1 MTGATRSES
10 PHKRPGAH
18 RAPRTRSYPRR
29 LTPAGT
35 GNGNTR
41 GTSNQAKGGWAG
53 AFGGALRS
61 RSTLVRVSALA
72 AAAALVGVGMARPGI
87 SSAEP
92 TVGQFLLAWQ
102 SRHYLAAARLTTGD
116 PHVVAA
122 ALASAY
128 QRLDAS
134 NVSMSIRGVSQRGRA
149 ARASFEA
156 DIDLSGSGLLWT
168 YTGGFALTDG
178 RDGWRVAWS
187 PSVIVPGMSDK
198 EQLAVVSQ
206 FYPRSQ
212 VTDSAGQSL
221 IVPSKVVQVGVYPGM
236 LASPAKTAAALSA
249 VTQIPADQIEGQIE
263 ENPQSDF
270 LELLSYTP
278 AEYAGLRQTLS
289 AIPGLQVRQVTERLF
304 DSIAP
309 DVVGAVGTETASVL
323 RTEGVEYRP
332 GTTVGLSGLEAAFQR
347 QLVGIPRTDVVLQ
360 RSGTAAVEL
369 KTWPGTPGTPVR
381 TTLDSGVQLAA
392 DQALGQLPA
401 SAAIVAVQASTGK
414 ILAVASQTANG
425 MPALDPLAGRYQ
437 PGQAFTIISSA
448 ALLSGGHLT
457 PGDPVPCPPS
467 NSVDGKV
474 FTNDPPEPN
483 LGSSPSFQADFAHAC
498 STAFAGGLSLSLTAS
513 DLAKASSTF
522 GIGGWE
528 LPVSSYFAGQTGKPA
543 GEGALAAD
551 LIGAGDV
558 QVSPLGMALTAS
570 VVASGR
576 WHAPSLVW
584 GMTDPSA
591 APRTAV
597 SSQVLAA
604 LRSLM
609 QAAMQT
615 PRNKAA
621 NVGGNVAGQT
631 GSAPFGSGQL
641 RSNWFVGYQGDIAFA
656 VVQLSNAATTPA
668 ASAVPLA
675 AAFLHD
681 IRAGA

>member
-1 MTGATRSES
+1 V
-10 PHKRPGAH
+10 
-18 RAPRTRSYPRR
+18 
-29 LTPAGT
+29 
-35 GNGNTR
+35 
-41 GTSNQAKGGWAG
+41 
-53 AFGGALRS
+53 ALRS
-61 RSTLVRVSALA
+61 RSTLVRLSALA
-72 AAAALVGVGMARPGI
+72 VAAALVGVGLARPGI

-116 PHVVAA
+116 PQVVAA

-134 NVSMSIRGVSQRGRA
+134 NVSMSIRGVSQHGRS
-149 ARASFEA
+149 ARAGFEA

-168 YTGGFALTDG
+168 YTGGFALSDG
-178 RDGWRVAWS
+178 SNGWRVVWS
-187 PSVIVPGMSDK
+187 PSVIVPGMTDK

-212 VTDSAGQSL
+212 ITDSAGQSL
-221 IVPSKVVQVGVYPGM
+221 ILPSKVVEVGVYPGK
-236 LASPAKTAAALSA
+236 LTDPAKTAAALSA
-249 VTQIPADQIEGQIE
+249 VTQIPADQIEGQIN

-270 LELLSYTP
+270 LELITYTP
-278 AEYAGLRQTLS
+278 DEYATVRQTLS
-289 AIPGLQVRQVTERLF
+289 VIPGLEVRQVTERLF
-304 DSIAP
+304 DTIAP
-309 DVVGAVGTETASVL
+309 EVVGAVGTESAGVL

-347 QLVGIPRTDVVLQ
+347 QLVGTPRTDVVLQ
-360 RSGTAAVEL
+360 QSGTAAVEL
-369 KTWPGTPGTPVR
+369 KTWPGVAGTPIR

-392 DQALGQLPA
+392 DQALGQLPT

-414 ILAVASQTANG
+414 IIAVASHAAGGT
-425 MPALDPLAGRYQ
+425 PTLDPLAGRYQ

-448 ALLSGGHLT
+448 ALLSSGRLT
-457 PGDPVPCPPS
+457 SSDPVPCPPS
-467 NSVDGKV
+467 SAVDGTT

-483 LGSSPSFQADFAHAC
+483 LGSTPSFQTDFSHAC

-513 DLAKASSTF
+513 DLAKASNAF
-522 GIGGWE
+522 GVGGWE
-528 LPVSSYFAGQTGKPA
+528 LPVSSYFAGQTGRPA
-543 GEGALAAD
+543 GEGALAAAT
-551 LIGAGDV
+551 IGTGGV
-558 QVSPLGMALTAS
+558 RVSPLGMALAAS
-570 VVASGR
+570 VVDSGR
-576 WHAPSLVW
+576 WHSPSLVW

-591 APRTAV
+591 APRA
-597 SSQVLAA
+597 SESDQVLTS

-609 QAAMQT
+609 QAAVQT
-615 PRNKAA
+615 PPNDAA
-621 NVGGNVAGQT
+621 NVGGNVGGQT

-681 IRAGA
+681 LRAGA

>member
-1 MTGATRSES
+1 M
-10 PHKRPGAH
+10 
-18 RAPRTRSYPRR
+18 
-29 LTPAGT
+29 
-35 GNGNTR
+35 
-41 GTSNQAKGGWAG
+41 
-53 AFGGALRS
+53 ALRS

-72 AAAALVGVGMARPGI
+72 VAAALVGVGLARPGV

-116 PHVVAA
+116 PKVVAA

-134 NVSMSIRGVSQRGRA
+134 NVSMSIRSVSQRGRA
-149 ARASFEA
+149 ARAGFEA

-168 YTGGFALTDG
+168 YTGGFELSDG
-178 RDGWRVAWS
+178 HNGWRVVWS
-187 PSVIVPGMSDK
+187 PSVIVPGMTDN

-212 VTDSAGQSL
+212 ITDSAGQSL
-221 IVPSKVVQVGVYPGM
+221 IVPSQVVQIGVYPGQ

-270 LELLSYTP
+270 LGLISYTP
-278 AEYAGLRQTLS
+278 AEYASLRQTLS
-289 AIPGLQVRQVTERLF
+289 AIPGLQVRQVTERMF
-304 DSIAP
+304 DTIAP
-309 DVVGAVGTETASVL
+309 DIVGTVGTESASVL

-347 QLVGIPRTDVVLQ
+347 QLVGTPRTDVVLQ
-360 RSGTAAVEL
+360 RSGTAAVVL
-369 KTWPGTPGTPVR
+369 KTWRGTPGAPVR
-381 TTLDSGVQLAA
+381 TTLNSGVQLAA
-392 DQALGQLPA
+392 DQALSDLPA
-401 SAAIVAVQASTGK
+401 SAALVAVQASTGK
-414 ILAVASQTANG
+414 ILAVASHAAGG

-448 ALLSGGHLT
+448 ALLSSGRLT
-457 PGDPVPCPPS
+457 PSDPVPCPPS
-467 NSVDGKV
+467 TSVDGTA
-474 FTNDPPEPN
+474 FTNDPAEPN
-483 LGSSPSFQADFAHAC
+483 LGSSPSFQADFTHAC
-498 STAFAGGLSLSLTAS
+498 ATAFAGGLSLSLTAN
-513 DLAKASSTF
+513 DLAKASSAF
-522 GIGGWE
+522 GVGGWE
-528 LPVSSYFAGQTGKPA
+528 LPVSSYFAGQTGVPA

-551 LIGAGDV
+551 MIGTGGV
-558 QVSPLGMALTAS
+558 RVSPLGMALAAS

-584 GMTDPSA
+584 GMSDPSS
-591 APRTAV
+591 APRATE
-597 SSQVLAA
+597 SDQVLAA
-604 LRSLM
+604 LRGLM

-615 PRNKAA
+615 PRNKVA

-641 RSNWFVGYQGDIAFA
+641 RSNWFVGYSGDIAFA
-656 VVQLSNAATTPA
+656 VVQLGSAATTPA
-668 ASAVPLA
+668 ASSVPLA
-675 AAFLHD
+675 ADFLQD
-681 IRAGA
+681 LRAGA